1 LSALPA
7 TPSPVHFPPHKIL
20 GGSSVANFVGDGGD
34 NVFTGGAENDTA
46 SGNAGNDTLSGN
58 DGNDQLFGNAG
69 ADTLDGGEQD
79 DTLVSFEAT
88 GLSYPWS
95 SVISLDVG
103 IEHDILRGGGGD
115 DILAAGYGDDVDG
128 GTGYN
133 KLYINFMGATS
144 GVYADFRD
152 QLSGGSITVGGGTI
166 KNITQT
172 INIQGSD
179 YDDTIWSVGS
189 YYGFSILHGNGGN
202 DQLTADYYTDDL
214 YGDDGNDTLDGRGS
228 QYLSLVDGGDGND
241 ILYTNSNTF
250 ATASGGN
257 GNDTIYSHGTTY
269 GGDGNDIIHLQVS
282 YYGGLVY
289 GEAGDDQI
297 TASASGNVISGGAGA
312 DTLTGDA
319 GSDRLVSADFGADY
333 GNPLFDMGL
342 EHDVLSAGGNDDF
355 LAIGYGDSADGG
367 SGNDSLR
374 LSLGGLASG
383 IVFSTA
389 GITSGNYMLGGGT
402 ITNIETLTHLRGTD
416 FNDTLTLVTQAQ
428 LLTVDAGLGNDIV
441 YSTGSSVS
449 LLGGGG
455 ADRLVSGIAGD
466 IFDGGDGTDT
476 IDYHNYAS
484 GVTVTLAATAG
495 QTGSGA
501 GGDQLINVENID
513 GSAFADTLT
522 GSNDANILNGLAG
535 ADGMAGR
542 NGNDFY
548 YVDNAG
554 DRVIEAAGEG
564 TDRVFASV
572 SYTLGAGVS
581 VETLGTDLN
590 TGTADINLTGN
601 EFANAILGNDG
612 VNILD
617 GKAGADTLIGRL
629 GNDLYHVDNAGD
641 RVVEA
646 AGEGTDRV
654 FASVSYVL
662 GAGASVETLSTDLDA
677 GTAAINLT
685 GNELANSLFGKA
697 GANSLDGRAGA
708 DMMAGLAGNDFYF
721 VDNVADRV
729 IEAAGEG
736 TDRVF
741 ASVSYVLGAG
751 VAVETLS
758 TDLNAGTNAINL
770 TGNELANTIFG
781 NEGANILDG
790 KAGADAMAGFGG
802 NDFYFVDNGADRVVE
817 AAGGGTDRVFASVSY
832 VLGAGA
838 AVETLGTSD
847 NAGTAAINHTGN
859 ELATT
864 ILGNA
869 GSNILDGKAGADTL
883 LGGAG
888 VDTFAF
894 TTAPGAGNVDRIG
907 DFAVGTDKIALD
919 DAVFAGLGGPGGL
932 AGAVVTGTAAADADD
947 RIIYNAATGQLFY
960 DADGSNAGAAVLFAT
975 LQGAPSLS
983 ASDFQV
989 I

>member
-1 LSALPA
+1 
-7 TPSPVHFPPHKIL
+7 
-20 GGSSVANFVGDGGD
+20 
-34 NVFTGGAENDTA
+34 
-46 SGNAGNDTLSGN
+46 
-58 DGNDQLFGNAG
+58 
-69 ADTLDGGEQD
+69 
-79 DTLVSFEAT
+79 
-88 GLSYPWS
+88 
-95 SVISLDVG
+95 
-103 IEHDILRGGGGD
+103 
-115 DILAAGYGDDVDG
+115 
-128 GTGYN
+128 
-133 KLYINFMGATS
+133 
-144 GVYADFRD
+144 
-152 QLSGGSITVGGGTI
+152 
-166 KNITQT
+166 
-172 INIQGSD
+172 
-179 YDDTIWSVGS
+179 
-189 YYGFSILHGNGGN
+189 
-202 DQLTADYYTDDL
+202 
-214 YGDDGNDTLDGRGS
+214 
-228 QYLSLVDGGDGND
+228 
-241 ILYTNSNTF
+241 
-250 ATASGGN
+250 
-257 GNDTIYSHGTTY
+257 
-269 GGDGNDIIHLQVS
+269 
-282 YYGGLVY
+282 
-289 GEAGDDQI
+289 
-297 TASASGNVISGGAGA
+297 
-312 DTLTGDA
+312 
-319 GSDRLVSADFGADY
+319 
-333 GNPLFDMGL
+333 
-342 EHDVLSAGGNDDF
+342 
-355 LAIGYGDSADGG
+355 
-367 SGNDSLR
+367 
-374 LSLGGLASG
+374 
-383 IVFSTA
+383 
-389 GITSGNYMLGGGT
+389 
-402 ITNIETLTHLRGTD
+402 
-416 FNDTLTLVTQAQ
+416 
-428 LLTVDAGLGNDIV
+428 
-441 YSTGSSVS
+441 
-449 LLGGGG
+449 
-455 ADRLVSGIAGD
+455 
-466 IFDGGDGTDT
+466 
-476 IDYHNYAS
+476 
-484 GVTVTLAATAG
+484 
-495 QTGSGA
+495 
-501 GGDQLINVENID
+501 
-513 GSAFADTLT
+513 
-522 GSNDANILNGLAG
+522 
-535 ADGMAGR
+535 MAGFG
-542 NGNDFY
+542 GNDFY
-548 YVDNAG
+548 FVDN
-554 DRVIEAAGEG
+554 
-564 TDRVFASV
+564 
-572 SYTLGAGVS
+572 GA
-581 VETLGTDLN
+581 
-590 TGTADINLTGN
+590 
-601 EFANAILGNDG
+601 
-612 VNILD
+612 
-617 GKAGADTLIGRL
+617 
-629 GNDLYHVDNAGD
+629 D

-646 AGEGTDRV
+646 AVEGTDRV

-685 GNELANSLFGKA
+685 GNELANTLFGNA

-832 VLGAGA
+832 TLGAGA
-838 AVETLGTSD
+838 SVETLGTSN
-847 NAGTAAINHTGN
+847 NAGTTAIDLTGN
-859 ELATT
+859 ELANT